1 MKVIRF
7 EDLRKF
13 DQQPIL
19 SIGMFD
25 GVHKGHQALLK
36 ELVQEAEREKTCSM
50 VISFDKHPRQV
61 VSDNENEV
69 KILQTDS
76 ERIEKLS
83 DSGVDYLVILHFT
96 KEIAKLEASDFLDLV
111 IENINPKTLLLGYDN
126 RFGRKGSTQFDE
138 ILAKGEYKNIKIR
151 RTQDCVWHKEIEI
164 SSTQIRKALEKGE
177 VNLANQMLG
186 YAYTIEGKVI
196 NGYKIGRTLG
206 FPTANIQPTNNKLLP
221 QDGVYAVECQID
233 DKTYKGVLSIGERAT
248 FNIEGKSIEL
258 HIFFFDSE
266 IYFKEIKIQIKDFL
280 REQQKFSSKEELI
293 EQITKDCENAKN
305 ILYNN

>member
-1 MKVIRF
+1 MEVIRF
-7 EDLRKF
+7 EEIRKF

-96 KEIAKLEASDFLDLV
+96 KEIAKLEASEFLDLV
-111 IENINPKTLLLGYDN
+111 IENINPKALLLGYDN
-126 RFGRKGSTQFDE
+126 RFGRKGSTQFDD

-151 RTQDCVWHKEIEI
+151 RTQDCVWYNDIEI

-206 FPTANIQPTNNKLLP
+206 FPTANIQLTNNKLLP

-280 REQQKFSSKEELI
+280 REQQKFSSKEALI

>member
-1 MKVIRF
+1 M
-7 EDLRKF
+7 
-13 DQQPIL
+13 
-19 SIGMFD
+19 
-25 GVHKGHQALLK
+25 
-36 ELVQEAEREKTCSM
+36 
-50 VISFDKHPRQV
+50 
-61 VSDNENEV
+61 
-69 KILQTDS
+69 
-76 ERIEKLS
+76 
-83 DSGVDYLVILHFT
+83 
-96 KEIAKLEASDFLDLV
+96 
-111 IENINPKTLLLGYDN
+111 
-126 RFGRKGSTQFDE
+126 
-138 ILAKGEYKNIKIR
+138 
-151 RTQDCVWHKEIEI
+151 WHKEIEI

-206 FPTANIQPTNNKLLP
+206 FPTANIQLTNNKLLP

>member
-1 MKVIRF
+1 MEVIRF

-96 KEIAKLEASDFLDLV
+96 KEIAKLEASEFLDLV
-111 IENINPKTLLLGYDN
+111 IENINPKALLLGYDN
-126 RFGRKGSTQFDE
+126 RFGRKGSTQFDD

-151 RTQDCVWHKEIEI
+151 RTQDCVWYNDIEI

-206 FPTANIQPTNNKLLP
+206 FPTANIQLTNNKLLP

>member
-1 MKVIRF
+1 MEVIRF
-7 EDLRKF
+7 EEIRKF

-96 KEIAKLEASDFLDLV
+96 KEIAKLEASEFLDRV
-111 IENINPKTLLLGYDN
+111 IENINPKALLLGYDN
-126 RFGRKGSTQFDE
+126 RFGRKGSTQFDD

-151 RTQDCVWHKEIEI
+151 RTQDCVWYNDIEI

-177 VNLANQMLG
+177 VSLANQMLG

-206 FPTANIQPTNNKLLP
+206 FPTANIQLTNNKLLP

-280 REQQKFSSKEELI
+280 REQQKFSSKEALI

>member
-1 MKVIRF
+1 LEVIRF
-7 EDLRKF
+7 EEIRKF

-96 KEIAKLEASDFLDLV
+96 KEIAKLEASEFLDRV
-111 IENINPKTLLLGYDN
+111 IESINPKTLLLGYDN
-126 RFGRKGSTQFDE
+126 RFGRKGSLQFDD

-151 RTQDCVWHKEIEI
+151 RTQDCVWYNDIEI

-206 FPTANIQPTNNKLLP
+206 FPTANIQLTNNKLLP

-248 FNIEGKSIEL
+248 FNIDGKSIEL

>member
-1 MKVIRF
+1 MEVIRF
-7 EDLRKF
+7 EEIRKF

-96 KEIAKLEASDFLDLV
+96 KEIAKLEASEFLDLV
-111 IENINPKTLLLGYDN
+111 IENINPKALLLGYDN
-126 RFGRKGSTQFDE
+126 RFGRKGSTQFDD
-138 ILAKGEYKNIKIR
+138 ILAKGEYKNIKII
-151 RTQDCVWHKEIEI
+151 RTQDCVWYNDIEI

-177 VNLANQMLG
+177 VSLANQMLG

-206 FPTANIQPTNNKLLP
+206 FPTANIQLTNNKLLP

>member
-1 MKVIRF
+1 MEVIRF
-7 EDLRKF
+7 EEIRKF

-96 KEIAKLEASDFLDLV
+96 KEIAKLEASEFLDLV
-111 IENINPKTLLLGYDN
+111 IENINPKALLLGYDN
-126 RFGRKGSTQFDE
+126 RFGRKGSTQFDD
-138 ILAKGEYKNIKIR
+138 ILAKGEYKNIKII
-151 RTQDCVWHKEIEI
+151 RTQDCVWYNDIEI

-177 VNLANQMLG
+177 VSLANQMLG

-206 FPTANIQPTNNKLLP
+206 FPTANIQLTNNKLLP

-266 IYFKEIKIQIKDFL
+266 IYSKEIKIQIKDFL